1 MTFLERYLELKK
13 QGRLHELQA
22 LIPYAGVVGFE
33 TETDEKGLVTVLRQ
47 KDSNIGNTQIPAV
60 HGGVVGAHLE
70 HAALMAVMWEQ
81 DLTAFPKIV
90 NVSID
95 YLRPVIG
102 TKDTYAR
109 GALIKQGRTV
119 SNVRVQAWQD
129 DENKPVAAAHCHILT
144 G

>member
-22 LIPYAGVVGFE
+22 LIPYASVVGFE
-33 TETDEKGLVTVLRQ
+33 TETDDKGLVTVLRQ
-47 KDSNIGNTQIPAV
+47 KESNIGNTQIPAV
-60 HGGVVGAHLE
+60 HGGVVGSLLE
-70 HAALMAVMWEQ
+70 HSALMTVMWGQ

-95 YLRPVIG
+95 YLRPAIG
-102 TKDTYAR
+102 TKDTFAR
-109 GALIKQGRTV
+109 GSLVKQGRTV
-119 SNVRVQAWQD
+119 SNVRVEAWQD
-129 DENKPVAAAHCHILT
+129 DENKLVAAAHCHILT